1 MFEKTRGVMR
11 RFGPSG
17 AAAGTGLL
25 VLTRPAHAAI
35 DVANVVTAI
44 GDAATPI
51 GLVAAAVLIIV
62 AGVKAWK
69 LVRSAM

>member
-11 RFGPSG
+11 RFGPAG

-25 VLTRPAHAAI
+25 VLSQPAHAAI
-35 DVANVVTAI
+35 DVSNVVTAI
-44 GDAATPI
+44 GDAAAPI
-51 GLVAAAVLIIV
+51 GLVAAAVLIII